1 MYYASAFKQKGKILI
16 KTNFEFNKVHSG
28 ILPTKLII
36 NGALTDPEI

>member
-1 MYYASAFKQKGKILI
+1 MHLLLNRRERFQFKQ
-16 KTNFEFNKVHSG
+16 TFEFNKVHSE